1 MNTSQESIPQPVVA
15 RRVPLTS
22 MRRAIIERVVRSK
35 RDIPHFYI
43 TQEVVME
50 TAQALLEELRAL
62 HPQQRLTLTHLLLKV
77 VATLLRQHP
86 RLNAR
91 LTEEGIEEYAS
102 VHLGFV
108 VGLEDGMIIPV
119 LHHAER
125 MSLLELA
132 QRAAELE
139 AGARA
144 RRLQAGDLTGRTFTL
159 SNMGMLDIDAFQ
171 AVISPPDAAILATGR
186 VAKRPVVRD
195 DQVIAL
201 PTMIATLSCDHRIAD
216 GTHAARFMADL
227 RRTLEDAQLL
237 KSTLQ
242 VEPEHS

>member
-1 MNTSQESIPQPVVA
+1 MNATEEHITQPVLA

-35 RDIPHFYI
+35 RDIPHFYV
-43 TQEVVME
+43 TQEIAMQA
-50 TAQALLEELRAL
+50 AQELLDELRAI
-62 HPQQRLTLTHLLLKV
+62 HTQQRLTLTHLLLKV
-77 VATLLRQHP
+77 VAALLVQHP

-91 LTEEGIEEYAS
+91 LTDEGIEEYAS

-125 MSLLELA
+125 LSLLELA

-171 AVISPPDAAILATGR
+171 AVISPPDAAILAVGR
-186 VAKRPVVRD
+186 VTKRPIVRD
-195 DQVIAL
+195 DQLIAA

-216 GTHAARFMADL
+216 GAHAARFMAEL

-237 KSTLQ
+237 KSVVQ
-242 VEPEHS
+242 A

>member
-1 MNTSQESIPQPVVA
+1 MNATQESIPQPVVA

-35 RDIPHFYI
+35 RDVPHFYI
-43 TQEVVME
+43 TQEIAMQA
-50 TAQALLEELRAL
+50 AQALLEELRAL
-62 HPQQRLTLTHLLLKV
+62 HTQQRLTLTHLLLKV
-77 VATLLRQHP
+77 VATLLGQHP

-119 LHHAER
+119 LHYAER

-132 QRAAELE
+132 HRAAELE
-139 AGARA
+139 SGARA

-171 AVISPPDAAILATGR
+171 AVISPPDAAILAVGR
-186 VAKRPVVRD
+186 VAKRPVVWN
-195 DQVIAL
+195 DQIIAL

-216 GTHAARFMADL
+216 GAHAARFMADL

-242 VEPEHS
+242 V

>member
-1 MNTSQESIPQPVVA
+1 MNTTEEHIAQPVVA

-43 TQEVVME
+43 TQEIAMQA
-50 TAQALLEELRAL
+50 AQELLDKLRTI
-62 HPQQRLTLTHLLLKV
+62 HTQQRLTLTHLLLKV
-77 VATLLRQHP
+77 IAALLVQHP

-125 MSLLELA
+125 MSLVEIA
-132 QRAAELE
+132 HRASELE

-144 RRLQAGDLTGRTFTL
+144 RRLQSGDLTGRTFTL

-171 AVISPPDAAILATGR
+171 AVISPPDAAILAVGR

-195 DQVIAL
+195 DQVIAI

-216 GTHAARFMADL
+216 GAHAARFITDL
-227 RRTLEDAQLL
+227 RHTLEDIRLL

-242 VEPEHS
+242 I

>member
-1 MNTSQESIPQPVVA
+1 MNATEEYMAQPVVA
-15 RRVPLTS
+15 RRVPLSS

-43 TQEVVME
+43 TQEIAMQA
-50 TAQALLEELRAL
+50 AQELLDALRAT
-62 HPQQRLTLTHLLLKV
+62 HIQQRLTLTHLLLKV
-77 VATLLRQHP
+77 VAALLVRHP

-91 LTEEGIEEYAS
+91 LTEEGIEEYES

-132 QRAAELE
+132 HRAAELE

-171 AVISPPDAAILATGR
+171 AVISPPDAAILAVGR
-186 VAKRPVVRD
+186 VAVRPVVHQE
-195 DQVIAL
+195 QVIAA
-201 PTMIATLSCDHRIAD
+201 PTMIATLSCDHRIVD
-216 GTHAARFMADL
+216 GAHAARFMAEL
-227 RRTLEDAQLL
+227 RQTIENAQLL
-237 KSTLQ
+237 GSTIGTL
-242 VEPEHS
+242 V

>member
-1 MNTSQESIPQPVVA
+1 MNTAQTSVPQPVVA
-15 RRVPLTS
+15 RRVPLTA

-35 RDIPHFYI
+35 RDIPHFYL
-43 TQEVVME
+43 TQEIEMHA
-50 TAQALLEELRAL
+50 AQTLMEELLAM
-62 HPQQRLTLTHLLLKV
+62 HPQPRLTLTHLLLKV
-77 VATLLRQHP
+77 VASLLLQHP

-91 LTEEGIEEYAS
+91 LIEEEIEEYAS

-132 QRAAELE
+132 HRAIELE

-171 AVISPPDAAILATGR
+171 AVISPPDAAILAVGR

-195 DQVIAL
+195 DQLIVA
-201 PTMIATLSCDHRIAD
+201 PTMIATLACDHRLVD
-216 GTHAARFMADL
+216 GAHGARFMADL
-227 RRTLEDAQLL
+227 RQTLEDAQRL
-237 KSTLQ
+237 KSALR
-242 VEPEHS
+242 V

>member
-1 MNTSQESIPQPVVA
+1 MSTAEEHITQPVIA

-35 RDIPHFYI
+35 RDIPHFHI
-43 TQEVVME
+43 TQEIVME
-50 TAQALLEELRAL
+50 AAQALLGEIRTVHA
-62 HPQQRLTLTHLLLKV
+62 PQRLTLTHLLLKV
-77 VATLLRQHP
+77 VAALLVRHP

-91 LTEEGIEEYAS
+91 LTEEGIEEYGS

-132 QRAAELE
+132 NQVTALE

-144 RRLQAGDLTGRTFTL
+144 RRLQGGDLVGRTFTL

-171 AVISPPDAAILATGR
+171 AVISPPDAAILAVGR
-186 VAKRPVVRD
+186 VTMRPVVHQE
-195 DQVIAL
+195 QVIAA
-201 PTMIATLSCDHRIAD
+201 PTMIATLSCDHRIVD
-216 GTHAARFMADL
+216 GAHAARFMADL
-227 RRTLEDAQLL
+227 RQTLENVQLL
-237 KSTLQ
+237 ESTLGI
-242 VEPEHS
+242 